1 MRILCGFC
9 AKGQKF
15 VRIRLEERFYNAFKN
30 NEDSYAQIREV
41 ITKINT
47 KNKFSFH
54 CRDSMT
60 PSTNQSNSLFRTD
73 RGLMESAMAAL
84 HSGLDVVKVFRRATI
99 EAGRQPGVVDIGACS
114 HGGQDQGGAHMD
126 TMQGHLVNAAY
137 HRAKAN
143 FRRVSGSVHLVRC

>member
-1 MRILCGFC
+1 MRGSEMMEVCMSGFVEHRRAILLAVEMHRSDDWPACIDENTKRRGFFLGCEGFSNKTVFLVMRILCGFC

-15 VRIRLEERFYNAFKN
+15 VRIRLEERFYNAFQN

-60 PSTNQSNSLFRTD
+60 PSTN
-73 RGLMESAMAAL
+73 
-84 HSGLDVVKVFRRATI
+84 
-99 EAGRQPGVVDIGACS
+99 
-114 HGGQDQGGAHMD
+114 
-126 TMQGHLVNAAY
+126 
-137 HRAKAN
+137 
-143 FRRVSGSVHLVRC
+143 